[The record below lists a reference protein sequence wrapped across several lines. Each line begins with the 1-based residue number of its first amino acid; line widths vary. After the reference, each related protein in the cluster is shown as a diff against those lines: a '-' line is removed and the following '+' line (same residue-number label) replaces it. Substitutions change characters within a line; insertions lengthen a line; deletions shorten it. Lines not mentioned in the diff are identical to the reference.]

1 VFSLLLFSLFPYN
14 QRFTFFMSAENIHP
28 VTSRLLSRSEK
39 EDALGHKGAAFWLCG
54 LSGSGKSTLAVE
66 LERKLASESIHSIV
80 LDGDNLRSTLNKDLG
95 FSEEDR
101 EENLRRV
108 SEVAKLLVGNGVVV
122 IVSFITPLDKFRE
135 QAKDTIGPADYF
147 EVYVQA
153 SFEICRQRDVKG
165 LYEKASEGKISEF
178 TGKDSAFEPP
188 KSPWLTI
195 DTESEDLDKSA
206 ENLLQA
212 VLKEVR
218 P

>member
-1 VFSLLLFSLFPYN
+1 MP
-14 QRFTFFMSAENIHP
+14 AENIHP
-28 VTSRLLSRSEK
+28 VTSRLLNRSEK
-39 EDALGHKGAAFWLCG
+39 EVALGHKGAVFWLFG

-66 LERKLASESIHSIV
+66 LEKKLASESIHSIV

-122 IVSFITPLDKFRE
+122 IVSFITPLNKFRE
-135 QAKDTIGPADYF
+135 QAKNIIGSADYF

-165 LYEKASEGKISEF
+165 LYEKASEGKISDF
-178 TGKDSAFEPP
+178 TGKDSAFESPE
-188 KSPWLTI
+188 SPWLTI
-195 DTESEDLDKSA
+195 DTESEDLDSSA
-206 ENLLQA
+206 ETLLQA

-218 P
+218 N